1 MELGLNLNIEATVG
15 LGLLSKYC
23 TGENVWLGFN
33 LNIAVTTGLEF
44 HVNTMENFELGLMS
58 SEFWGKRERVL
69 RLKTCANME
78 SGLKGTVRRKPRWV
92 KIGINR

>member
-33 LNIAVTTGLEF
+33 LNIAVTTGLGF
-44 HVNTMENFELGLMS
+44 HVNTMDNFELGLM
-58 SEFWGKRERVL
+58 
-69 RLKTCANME
+69 
-78 SGLKGTVRRKPRWV
+78 
-92 KIGINR
+92 